1 MTQAQT
7 LYATASISRPLRRP
21 PPPCVSM
28 MVERGRHMPRRM
40 IVGSRYT
47 PKPALLV
54 AVEYAISTAAAAA
67 IVWLSVS

>member
-28 MVERGRHMPRRM
+28 MVERGRHVPRRI

-47 PKPALLV
+47 PKPALLGG
-54 AVEYAISTAAAAA
+54 
-67 IVWLSVS
+67 